1 MQVVKTCMLVIARL
15 LAVEGVIEPTEIVIH
30 IHMLKNRLGRDQP
43 LHHRA
48 VARHQRQHADRTVH

>member
-1 MQVVKTCMLVIARL
+1 MLVIARL

-30 IHMLKNRLGRDQP
+30 VRGLGRDQP

-48 VARHQRQHADRTVH
+48 VERL

>member
-30 IHMLKNRLGRDQP
+30 IHMLKTGWDVTNLYIIVP
-43 LHHRA
+43 
-48 VARHQRQHADRTVH
+48 